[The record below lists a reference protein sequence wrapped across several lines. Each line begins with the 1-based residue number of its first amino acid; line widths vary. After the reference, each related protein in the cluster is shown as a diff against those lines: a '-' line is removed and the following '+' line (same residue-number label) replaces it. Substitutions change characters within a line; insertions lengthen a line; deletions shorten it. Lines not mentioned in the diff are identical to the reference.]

1 MTGMYDRICKEYE
14 TFSPRSRNSAVAA
27 RDVFPGGDTR
37 SSAHF
42 APYPLFIERAEGAR
56 LHDADGHVLLDF
68 MNNFTSLIHGHAH
81 PDVVRAVSQ
90 QVALGSAYAAPT
102 TSQVLLAQHIRDR
115 VPGIEQLRF
124 CSSGSEATLMT
135 IRCARAATGRQKIM
149 KMEGGYH
156 GSYELAEVSLAPVA
170 ELAGELA
177 APNSVPID
185 DSFPLS
191 VLADTVV
198 CPYNEPELARRLIDS
213 HAHELAAVIVEPV
226 LGSMGMV
233 PATREFLSELRE
245 ATLTHDIVL
254 IFDEVITL
262 RLGDL
267 GAQQRHG
274 LTPDLTAM
282 GKIIGGG
289 LPIGG
294 FGGKRELMQRFH
306 PDQPRPVMHAST
318 FSGNPMS
325 MAAGL
330 AAMQQFNPEQR
341 THIDGLGERLRQ
353 GFNRAFQD
361 TGIRGQA
368 IGLGSLSNIHL
379 TDQPIGNAR
388 QSFAAGRRAGRVLR
402 CIHLGLLMRGVAS
415 AARLMYCTSTA
426 MTTADVDLAAAALQD
441 TLLDLRDELRHEKPE
456 LLN

>member
-1 MTGMYDRICKEYE
+1 MTGLYDRICQEYE
-14 TFSPRSRNSAVAA
+14 AFSPRSRDSAVAA
-27 RDVFPGGDTR
+27 REVFPGGDTR

-56 LHDADGHVLLDF
+56 LHDADGHTLLDF
-68 MNNFTSLIHGHAH
+68 MNNFTSLIHGHAQ
-81 PDVVRAVSQ
+81 PDVVRAVSE
-90 QVALGSAYAAPT
+90 QVARGSAYAAPT
-102 TSQVLLAQHIRDR
+102 TSQVQLAQHIRDR

-124 CSSGSEATLMT
+124 CSSGSEATLMA

-156 GSYELAEVSLAPVA
+156 GSYELAEVSLAPIA
-170 ELAGELA
+170 ELAGDLA
-177 APNSVPID
+177 APNSLPVD

-198 CPYNEPELARRLIDS
+198 CPYNEPELARRLIAS
-213 HAHELAAVIVEPV
+213 RAHELAAVIVEPV

-233 PATREFLSELRE
+233 PATREFLETLRQ
-245 ATLTHDIVL
+245 ATLAHDLVL

-267 GAQQRHG
+267 GAQQLHG
-274 LTPDLTAM
+274 ITPDLTAL

-294 FGGKRELMQRFH
+294 IGGKRELMQRFH

-330 AAMQQFNPEQR
+330 AAMQRFDPKQR
-341 THIDGLGERLRQ
+341 AHIDGLGERLRN
-353 GFNRAFQD
+353 GFNQAFRN

-379 TDQPIGNAR
+379 TDEPVVNAR
-388 QSFAAGRRAGRVLR
+388 VSLAAGRRAGRLLR
-402 CIHLGLLMRGVAS
+402 CIHLGMLMRGVAS

-426 MTTADVDLAAAALQD
+426 MTAADVDV
-441 TLLDLRDELRHEKPE
+441 RHRRSGGHVTRPAR
-456 LLN
+456 